1 MSAAFIVDAVR
12 TPRARRKGKFTTVH
26 PVDLLTYPLNALC
39 NRTQLAPELMEDLLV
54 GCVTQVQ
61 EQAWCV
67 GRAAV
72 LAAGWPISVP
82 ATTINRLCG
91 SGLQALNFAA
101 QGVLAGQYDLVVA
114 AGLEHM
120 TRVPMFSDGG
130 GETSPLLLKH
140 HADLVQQGESAEILA
155 ERFKISRVDAD
166 TFALRSQTNAK
177 LALEQGKFSKSMI
190 AVPYRD
196 DQGVEQ
202 VLSRDDNPRPETT
215 LEGLATLKTV
225 FKPDGII
232 TAGNASAIVD
242 GAAAIL
248 VASEAALSKHSL
260 KARARIVA
268 QISIGSPPRIMLT
281 GPIEASRQALKRAG
295 LSVQQ
300 IDLWEI
306 NEAFAPVPIMTMREL
321 GIDPERVNVNGGGIS
336 LGHPLGATGAML
348 IGMAIDELER
358 RHERY
363 AMVTMCI
370 GLGMGIATILER
382 V

>member
-39 NRTQLAPELMEDLLV
+39 SRTQLAPELMEDLLV

-202 VLSRDDNPRPETT
+202 LLSRDDNPRPETT

>member
-54 GCVTQVQ
+54 GCVTQAQ

-190 AVPYRD
+190 AVPYKD

-336 LGHPLGATGAML
+336 LGHPLGATGAVL
-348 IGMAIDELER
+348 ISMAIDELER

>member
-54 GCVTQVQ
+54 GCVTQAQ

-196 DQGVEQ
+196 DQGEEQ